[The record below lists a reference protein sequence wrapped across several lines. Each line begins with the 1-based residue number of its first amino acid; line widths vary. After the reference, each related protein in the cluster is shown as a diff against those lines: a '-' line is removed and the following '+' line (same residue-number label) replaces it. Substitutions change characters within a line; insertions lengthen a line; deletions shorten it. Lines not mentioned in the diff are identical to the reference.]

1 MRGAPNG
8 VGERADMK
16 VAVLDDYQHVA
27 EGLADWKRLKADVT
41 FFYDH
46 LDAEDA
52 VAERLQPFEIISI
65 MRERTPFPRALFEKL
80 PNLKLLTTSGMRN
93 LAIDVEAAN
102 EHGVTVCGTESPGN
116 STMELTWALILA
128 LVRRVPQEDRAT
140 RAGRWQVSLGEE
152 VHGKT
157 LGVIGLA
164 RIGSNVARVG
174 LAFGMKILAWN
185 PSLTKDRAAEHGAE
199 LAPSLHDLLRRADI
213 VTIHVQLNER
223 SRGLVGPNELAL
235 LKPTAYL
242 INTSRGPLVDEA
254 TLVKLLREK
263 KIAGAGIDVYD
274 REPLPPNHPF
284 LSLENTVLTP
294 HLGYV
299 SLQQYQMFYPQMAE
313 NIEAWLAGAAIRVI
327 TPDRAK
333 APH

>member
-1 MRGAPNG
+1 
-8 VGERADMK
+8 MK

-27 EGLADWKRLKADVT
+27 EGLADWKRLDAGVT

-46 LDAEDA
+46 LDDEDA
-52 VAERLQPFEIISI
+52 VATRLGPFEIVSI
-65 MRERTPFPRALFEKL
+65 MRERTPFPRSLFEKL
-80 PNLKLLTTSGMRN
+80 PHLKLLTTSGMRN

-128 LVRRVPQEDRAT
+128 LVRGIPAEDRAT
-140 RAGRWQVSLGEE
+140 RAGRWQVTLGEE

-157 LGVIGLA
+157 LGIIGLA
-164 RIGSNVARVG
+164 RIGSSVARVG

-185 PSLTKDRAAEHGAE
+185 PSLTKERAAEHGAE
-199 LAPSLHDLLRRADI
+199 LASSLDDLMRRAD
-213 VTIHVQLNER
+213 VVSIHVQLNER
-223 SRGLVGPNELAL
+223 SRGLIGARQLAL

-254 TLVKLLREK
+254 ALLKILREK
-263 KIAGAGIDVYD
+263 RIAGAAIDVYD
-274 REPLPPNHPF
+274 REPLPPDHPF
-284 LSLENTVLTP
+284 LGLENTVLTP

-299 SLQQYQMFYPQMAE
+299 SLQQYQMFYPQMVE
-313 NIEAWLAGAAIRVI
+313 DIEAWLRGSPIRVI
-327 TPDRAK
+327 TPARAK
-333 APH
+333 APHY